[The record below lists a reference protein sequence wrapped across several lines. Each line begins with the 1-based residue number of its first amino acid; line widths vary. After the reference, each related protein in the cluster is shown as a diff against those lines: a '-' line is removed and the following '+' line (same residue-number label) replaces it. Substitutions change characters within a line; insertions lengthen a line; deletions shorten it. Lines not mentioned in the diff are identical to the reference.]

1 MSGTILD
8 VIDGGS
14 LWLLQVNGGD
24 RIVEQVIEPR
34 YMADIV
40 VGEGLESPAELVGRE
55 IEISEDGM
63 AVGFP

>member
-8 VIDGGS
+8 VIDAGS
-14 LWLLQVNGGD
+14 FWLLQVNAGD

-34 YMADIV
+34 YMQDIV
-40 VGEGLESPAELVGRE
+40 ANERLESSAELVGRG

-63 AVGFP
+63 AVGFR

>member
-1 MSGTILD
+1 MDGTILD

-14 LWLLQVNGGD
+14 LWLLQVNAGD

-34 YMADIV
+34 YMADILA
-40 VGEGLESPAELVGRE
+40 GEGLESPLELVGRE

>member
-8 VIDGGS
+8 VVNGGS
-14 LWLLQVNGGD
+14 IFLLIVNAGD

-40 VGEGLESPAELVGRE
+40 EAEGLESPYDLEGRE
-55 IEISEDGM
+55 IEMTEDRM
-63 AVGFP
+63 SIRLP